1 MKLDRKPA
9 KLGVLRRGCG
19 GGGVEVVQRK
29 GCGGGGVEVVH
40 KGIHA
45 IRRMEEQEGKVKNK
59 ILFEKRHNET

>member
-9 KLGVLRRGCG
+9 KLGVLRR
-19 GGGVEVVQRK
+19 

>member
-19 GGGVEVVQRK
+19 GGGVEV
-29 GCGGGGVEVVH
+29 EH

-45 IRRMEEQEGKVKNK
+45 ISLKVPRRKDKR
-59 ILFEKRHNET
+59 EK